1 MIAGETMNGLASIGS
16 VDRPLNSAMG
26 AQPLRTGRQFA
37 QTERTSIDVVV
48 SGESRPPVA
57 LLAHDPPES

>member
-1 MIAGETMNGLASIGS
+1 MIGGEAMNGLASIGF
-16 VDRPLNSAMG
+16 VDRYLNSAKD
-26 AQPLRTGRQFA
+26 AQTLRAGRQFA
-37 QTERTSIDVVV
+37 QTEPTSIDVVV